1 MKSLKDI
8 QDEFQRGILGGDDA
22 ILAEVNDSA
31 KEERKVLFGVYRNAY
46 VARLAEIL
54 GEDYEQVHAYLGDR
68 AFANLVRAYIAGN
81 PSDQRSARWF
91 GRHMPAFIAKS
102 RTFADHP
109 EVAELAALEKALAD
123 AFDGPDAEALRL
135 SDLAE
140 LPPEAWPALELKPHP
155 TAIRL
160 TFTTNAA
167 GIWTALKNETAPPK
181 PTRLPEPQALLVWRE
196 GFMARFKPLTTEEA
210 MMWDEAAKGV
220 RFSVLCEM
228 VATFA
233 GEDEAELRAA
243 SYLKSWV
250 ELGTLAG
257 FAVPP
262 AIGRGKS
269 QPLTGAGYGA
279 GNSTVLR
286 PLSQ

>member
-1 MKSLKDI
+1 MKNLKEL
-8 QDEFQRGILGGDDA
+8 QESFQRGILAGDDA

-54 GEDYEQVHAYLGDR
+54 GEDYEQVHAYLGDQG
-68 AFANLVRAYIAGN
+68 FARLVKSYIAAN

-91 GRHMPAFIAKS
+91 GRHLPAFVRANDAYAK
-102 RTFADHP
+102 HP

-123 AFDGPDAEALRL
+123 AFDGPDCEPLTIGTLAAL
-135 SDLAE
+135 A
-140 LPPEAWPALELKPHP
+140 PEAWPHLVFETNP

-160 TFTTNAA
+160 TFATNAA
-167 GIWTALKNETAPPK
+167 AIWSALKAEQAPPK
-181 PTRLPEPQALLVWRE
+181 PVHLPEPQALIVWRQE
-196 GFMARFKPLTTEEA
+196 FMARFRPLSTEEA

-220 RFSVLCEM
+220 RFGVLCEM

-243 SYLKSWV
+243 SYLKDWV
-250 ELGTLAG
+250 DMGMLAG
-257 FAVPP
+257 CRIEEIQAAP
-262 AIGRGKS
+262 GRS
-269 QPLTGAGYGA
+269 
-279 GNSTVLR
+279 R
-286 PLSQ
+286 